1 MQNKTKI
8 YYFIENAAG
17 YIVYPAFL
25 LKKNVELKAII
36 KNRRYVIDK
45 CFVNKMIVV
54 RLNCKTWDV
63 AVL

>member
-45 CFVNKMIVV
+45 CFVN
-54 RLNCKTWDV
+54 
-63 AVL
+63 